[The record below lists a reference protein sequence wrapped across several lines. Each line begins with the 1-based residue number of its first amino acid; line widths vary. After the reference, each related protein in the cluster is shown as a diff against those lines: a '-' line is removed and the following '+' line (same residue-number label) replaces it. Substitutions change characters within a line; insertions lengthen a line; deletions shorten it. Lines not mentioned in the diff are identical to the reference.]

1 MSEGALEAAVL
12 QYLERRDADPSLT
25 PEAFARERPEGADA
39 LVRAIHAALDVER
52 LFSSTAPAE
61 RRIGPYRLLG
71 ELGRGGMGVVHRAER
86 GGREYALKVL
96 PLAPLLGPRMRT
108 RFEREATALA
118 RLSHPNI
125 VTVRDSGVH
134 EDVPYLV
141 MDLVEGQP
149 LHLMA
154 ASLDVARSIALM
166 RTLACT
172 VHAAHGQGVLHR
184 DLKPQNVIVRP
195 DGTPVLLD
203 FGLSVLEEGSSLT
216 MTGDLLGTP
225 RYMAPEQLTGGT
237 IGVRTDVHALGLILY
252 ELVTQRPAH
261 DAAARDAVFDSVR
274 RGRIVAPRTHVPDL
288 PPVLEA
294 VILKAVARDPA
305 ERYAEAG
312 LLAEDL
318 ERVQGGQPTLARPPR
333 LLHRLSAAAR
343 RLPARIRGAVAG
355 AVSASAD
362 DRQRASAL
370 IDSAIRAWA
379 DGERTTA
386 VARLTQAS
394 QLDRREPTASLLL
407 AHLTGRALPDG
418 SPAAA
423 SAHEALR
430 LLESGEF
437 RRALDVLPAAEGS
450 GVRASLHA
458 AMAGLCAAE
467 AGEPEMA
474 FEELTTAA
482 RLLPGSVRIQ
492 RTLASVCQR
501 LERFDDAVRAHT
513 RALELSPD
521 SADGWAD
528 LAEVHVQRRA
538 IDEGLAAIHR
548 AQALSPGEHP
558 RMLRIHGTLEIHR
571 GRQAEAQRLLAR
583 ALDLDPDDVETL
595 YRMAYSLDSDHDM
608 AEAATLYVRVLERS
622 PAHVNALICLANL
635 HSGASCGQCRKC
647 DEFYAAHPRHLD
659 LMLAEGYLLRA
670 IEADR
675 GASDWATRTA
685 RTIAE
690 RLSDRSHVIALLE
703 RLTRNSP
710 RTPAVLRLEGA
721 LHRLEMTAN

>member
-1 MSEGALEAAVL
+1 MNESALEAAVL
-12 QYLERRDADPSLT
+12 LYLERRDADPTLT
-25 PEAFARERPEGADA
+25 PEAFARDRPEGAEGI
-39 LVRAIHAALDVER
+39 VRAIRAALGVER
-52 LFSSTAPAE
+52 LLSSAAPAE

-86 GGREYALKVL
+86 DGREYALKVL
-96 PLAPLLGPRMRT
+96 PLAPLQGPRMRT

-125 VTVRDSGVH
+125 VTVHDSGVH

-141 MDLVEGQP
+141 MDLITGQS
-149 LHLMA
+149 LHVLV
-154 ASLDVARSIALM
+154 ASFDQVRSIELM
-166 RTLACT
+166 RTLAQT
-172 VHAAHGQGVLHR
+172 VHAAHVQGVLHR

-225 RYMAPEQLTGGT
+225 RYMAPEQLTGGA
-237 IGVRTDVHALGLILY
+237 IDARTDVHALGLILY

-274 RGRIVAPRTHVPDL
+274 RGRIVSPRTHAPGL
-288 PPVLEA
+288 SHALEA
-294 VILKAVARDPA
+294 VILKAIAREPA
-305 ERYAEAG
+305 ERYADAR

-318 ERVQGGQPTLARPPR
+318 ERVQGGQPTMARPPR
-333 LLHRLSAAAR
+333 LWHRLAAAAR
-343 RLPARIRGAVAG
+343 RLPARVGRAVAG
-355 AVSASAD
+355 AVSPSSH

-379 DGERTTA
+379 DGERTAA
-386 VARLTQAS
+386 VAHLTQAS

-407 AHLTGRALPDG
+407 AHLTGRALPAG

-423 SAHEALR
+423 AAHEALR
-430 LLESGEF
+430 LLESGEH
-437 RRALDVLPAAEGS
+437 RLALDVLPASEAS
-450 GVRASLHA
+450 SVRASLHA
-458 AMAGLCAAE
+458 AIAGLCAAE
-467 AGEPEMA
+467 AGENDMA

-492 RTLASVCQR
+492 RTLASVCRR
-501 LERFDDAVRAHT
+501 LERLDDAVRVHA
-513 RALELSPD
+513 RALELTPD

-538 IDEGLAAIHR
+538 IDEGFVAIQR
-548 AQALSPGEHP
+548 ALALSPAEHP
-558 RMLRIHGTLEIHR
+558 RLLRIQGTLEILR
-571 GRQAEAQRLLAR
+571 GRQVEAQRLLTR
-583 ALDLDPDDVETL
+583 SLELDPGDVETL
-595 YRMAYSLDSDHDM
+595 YRIAYSFDSDHDM
-608 AEAATLYVRVLERS
+608 AEAATLYQRVLERS

-635 HSGASCGQCRKC
+635 YSGASCGQCRKC
-647 DEFYAAHPRHLD
+647 DEFYAGHPGHLD
-659 LMLAEGYLLRA
+659 LRIAEGYLLRA
-670 IEADR
+670 IDADR

-690 RLSDRSHVIALLE
+690 RLSERSNVTDLLA
-703 RLTRNSP
+703 RLTRHSP
-710 RTPAVLRLEGA
+710 RTPAVLRLEEA
-721 LHRLEMTAN
+721 LRRLEMTAN